1 MRLVNIAYVEDGDV
15 LARPLLNPNGKVL
28 LQAGVKLTRNYI
40 DKLINMGFHTMFIE
54 DDTFQDV
61 EIYSAVSAKTR
72 EIAYASLEKLSSNL
86 NESHHHNINLEDI
99 KFAVQNI
106 INDLLYSEDLLN
118 NVIEI
123 QGYDEYTYHH
133 SVNTTII
140 ALLMG
145 IALGWHSGKLLEL
158 GMGVL
163 MHDIGKIKIS
173 PEILNK
179 RGPLTTEEFEEV
191 KKHAEYGFEILRRNR
206 DINLLSAHVALQ
218 HQERW
223 DGSGYPR
230 GLKGTEIHEYGRIA
244 AIADVYEALTSKRV
258 YRQAMQ
264 PYEAYE
270 YVIANSD
277 KLFEGRMIKNAFT
290 KYITPYPTGCGV
302 RLSNGMRGNV
312 IKQNSAF
319 PTRPYVRM
327 THEGEVRLIAPI
339 DYNLAEHPS
348 LMIVGIE
355 NK

>member
-1 MRLVNIAYVEDGDV
+1 MRLVNIAYVDEGEV
-15 LARPLLNPNGKVL
+15 LARPLVSPNGKVL

-40 DKLINMGFHTMFIE
+40 DKLSRLGVDTMFIE

-72 EIAYASLEKLSSNL
+72 EIAYASLENLGKNL
-86 NESHHHNINLEDI
+86 NESQLHAVNLDEV
-99 KFAVQNI
+99 KKAVQNI
-106 INDLLYSEDLLN
+106 IADLLYSKDMLG
-118 NVIEI
+118 NVMEI
-123 QGYDEYTYHH
+123 QGYDDYTFHH

-140 ALLMG
+140 ALIMG
-145 IALGWHSGKLLEL
+145 ISMGWNNGKLLDL

-163 MHDIGKIKIS
+163 MHDVGKIKIS

-179 RGPLTTEEFEEV
+179 KGPLTPGEFEEI
-191 KKHAEYGFEILRRNR
+191 KKHAEYGFEILRKNQ

-230 GLKGTEIHEYGRIA
+230 GLKGTQIHEYGRLA
-244 AIADVYEALTSKRV
+244 AVADVYEALTSKRV
-258 YRQAMQ
+258 YRNALQ

-277 KLFEGRMIKNAFT
+277 KLFEPKVVQNTFS
-290 KYITPYPTGCGV
+290 KCITPYPTGSGV
-302 RLSNGMRGNV
+302 RLTNGLRGNV
-312 IKQNSAF
+312 VKQNSSF

-327 THEGEVRLIAPI
+327 THEGEVRLIAPV

-348 LMIVGIE
+348 LLIVGIE